1 MGGEQ
6 GWRGR
11 LDNFCKKLK
20 LLFGRI
26 EVETGEVGSG
36 LEDL

>member
-11 LDNFCKKLK
+11 LDTFYKKLK

-26 EVETGEVGSG
+26 EVETREVGSG

>member
-11 LDNFCKKLK
+11 LDNFYKKLK

-26 EVETGEVGSG
+26 EVETWEVGNR